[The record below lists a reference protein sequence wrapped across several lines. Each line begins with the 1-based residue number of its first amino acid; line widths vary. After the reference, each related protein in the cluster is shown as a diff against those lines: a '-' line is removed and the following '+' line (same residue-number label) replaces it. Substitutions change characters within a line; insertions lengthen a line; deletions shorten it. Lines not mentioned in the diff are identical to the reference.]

1 MRQLGWILGPL
12 VFAAAVPF
20 AGCTKA
26 GETCVTD
33 IDCGENAVCVEIETT
48 TKKEK
53 VKRCLLTCSNDR
65 DCTLSGRFGK
75 SCRPIF
81 DTASGPA
88 AVEPRVRYGR
98 PNTDT
103 TTRGAIRV
111 CRDEK
116 DGVR

>member
-1 MRQLGWILGPL
+1 MHLRWLIVLLAFASPLG
-12 VFAAAVPF
+12 
-20 AGCTKA
+20 GCTKA
-26 GETCVTD
+26 GESCTTD
-33 IDCGENAVCVEIETT
+33 VDCGDDAVCVDIETT
-48 TKKEK
+48 GKKEK
-53 VKRCLLTCSNDR
+53 VKRCLMTCSVDR
-65 DCTLSGRFGK
+65 DCTLSGRVGK
-75 SCRPIF
+75 SCRPIN
-81 DTASGPA
+81 DQASGPA